1 MLYLVNIILG
11 ALGAWFIGH
20 FGGSLSLINY
30 PDGRSSHRVA
40 TPRGGGIGIF
50 AAFLLTC
57 LLIDI
62 PLAFWL
68 PVTIISL
75 LGFCADCVELTPKLR
90 LYVQFIAAV
99 ALILG
104 MKYIQTNLVIGMMF
118 IPLWAIFMVGTS
130 NFYNFMDGINGIAS
144 ITGFVAFGLLS
155 LYLYL
160 SGINT
165 PFVALAACISFSCLG
180 FLPFN
185 MPQAKV
191 FLGDVGSVPL
201 GFVFAAMVFVL
212 SEEILDF
219 VCFASLLFPFYIDE
233 LTTMAVRLKGGEK
246 ITQAH
251 RKHLY
256 QLFANEKGIAHW
268 KISLSYGLLQLIV
281 GGNVLLLKNYGILPV
296 LLFLGLCSFGFIWVN
311 ICMRQS
317 LSGEYR

>member
-1 MLYLVNIILG
+1 MLYLINIILG

-30 PDGRSSHRVA
+30 PNERSSHSVA
-40 TPRGGGIGIF
+40 TPRGGGIGIL

-62 PLAFWL
+62 PIFFWL
-68 PVTIISL
+68 PATIISL
-75 LGFCADCVELTPKLR
+75 LGFCGDRVEISPKLR
-90 LYVQFIAAV
+90 LFIQFIAAV
-99 ALILG
+99 VLISG

-118 IPLWAIFMVGTS
+118 IPLWAIFIVGTS

-144 ITGFVAFGLLS
+144 ITGFVAFGFLA

-160 SGINT
+160 CKVNV
-165 PFVALAACISFSCLG
+165 PFVPLSACISFSCLG

-185 MPQAKV
+185 VPRAKV
-191 FLGDVGSVPL
+191 FLGDVGSVLL
-201 GFVFAAMVFVL
+201 GFVFAALVFVL
-212 SEEILDF
+212 SERLLDF
-219 VCFASLLFPFYIDE
+219 VCFASLLFPFYMDE
-233 LTTMAVRLKGGEK
+233 LTTMAVRLKDGEK
-246 ITQAH
+246 FTKAH
-251 RKHLY
+251 RRHLY

-296 LLFLGLCSFGFIWVN
+296 LLFLGLCSLGFILVD
-311 ICMRQS
+311 IRVRTK
-317 LSGEYR
+317 LE